1 MPANLVQLLHV
12 RSQLTEGVLVYLD
25 AVQSLPDSTPP
36 SYFAGRRLTALYV
49 PPEVMV
55 QPPRQKGE
63 EGKRKQ
69 GKRPGPLMADDDAG
83 LFEDAAQ
90 DATQQPPRRVTWAEE
105 LPKLRHAVLLG
116 RPGEGKTLLAQM
128 SARQLAAEEYAALQG
143 YHKSVDEVVLP
154 VYLRSGRYSGGSD
167 PEDR

>member
-55 QPPRQKGE
+55 QPPRQEGE
-63 EGKRKQ
+63 EGKRQQ
-69 GKRPGPLMADDDAG
+69 GKRPGPVHG
-83 LFEDAAQ
+83 
-90 DATQQPPRRVTWAEE
+90 RR
-105 LPKLRHAVLLG
+105 RCG
-116 RPGEGKTLLAQM
+116 
-128 SARQLAAEEYAALQG
+128 
-143 YHKSVDEVVLP
+143 P
-154 VYLRSGRYSGGSD
+154 V
-167 PEDR
+167 